1 MENLDQ
7 IALAFGKTRI
17 PIRADPKLATW
28 KIIRPSFQRALPNA
42 KEIFQTACRRPIKH
56 APLRDTIQPT
66 DRVVIVTSDG
76 TRAVPNRLLIP
87 WILEELR
94 VPIQQVT
101 ILLENGSHRANTTE
115 ELAGMFGREL
125 VSKMQILN
133 HDAYDPKRNSWL
145 GQTSQGTDVY
155 LDKIYLEAEKRIVM
169 GFVEPH
175 FFAGFSGGAKGIAP
189 GVASIETILHL
200 HRAELIADPM
210 STWGVLDE
218 NPIQREIAEAVA
230 LCPPDFLVN
239 VTLNSD
245 QAITE
250 FYLGDYREAHRQGC
264 ASVKELSMV
273 AVDERFPLVITSN
286 SGFPLDQN
294 LYQTVKGMSAAERIV
309 ETGGTILVTSEC
321 RDGLPDHGNFSK
333 IMQKG
338 SSPEDVL
345 KWISALDQPILDQWQ
360 AQILAGILQRANVA
374 VYSRVK
380 ETELCGCK
388 LSVIKD
394 LQKTLQEKIQEL
406 GNGDRVAVLPNGP
419 LTIPYLT

>member
-1 MENLDQ
+1 M
-7 IALAFGKTRI
+7 K
-17 PIRADPKLATW
+17 
-28 KIIRPSFQRALPNA
+28 
-42 KEIFQTACRRPIKH
+42 
-56 APLRDTIQPT
+56 
-66 DRVVIVTSDG
+66 
-76 TRAVPNRLLIP
+76 
-87 WILEELR
+87 
-94 VPIQQVT
+94 
-101 ILLENGSHRANTTE
+101 
-115 ELAGMFGREL
+115 
-125 VSKMQILN
+125 ILN

-273 AVDERFPLVITSN
+273 AVDERFPLIITSN

-294 LYQTVKGMSAAERIV
+294 LYQTAKGMSAAERIV

-380 ETELCGCK
+380 ETELRGCK

-406 GNGDRVAVLPNGP
+406 GNGGRVAVFAQRSFGLSPISRRTPITIRNKRYFHKYSGPSVWQNLLSQGSVLRVPSCPPNRAWP
-419 LTIPYLT
+419 EWRQAIPYLSCSISGLQKKQAHPECRKTIGRASPILAKPPRK